1 MLACLPPACVACIKF
16 DKIILPE
23 SISGAD
29 ASSEEWRKEAH
40 NVTGRR
46 LEKIAGCVASV
57 RCLQKE
63 RSRKE
68 ERKEY
73 CMNGDDLL
81 LRDTMTATRPQT
93 DTAVRRFV
101 NLKLNTHAPAAG
113 THLMQEVSIGQ

>member
-1 MLACLPPACVACIKF
+1 M
-16 DKIILPE
+16 
-23 SISGAD
+23 
-29 ASSEEWRKEAH
+29 
-40 NVTGRR
+40 TGRR

-57 RCLQKE
+57 RCLRKE

-73 CMNGDDLL
+73 YMNGDDLL

-93 DTAVRRFV
+93 DTTAMVRFV

-113 THLMQEVSIGQ
+113 THLMQVSIGQWQFLLL